1 MQVKFFYFIAIDIS
15 NLLNLNNFLFF
26 NNYSII
32 SFSVTY
38 KVSKDES
45 TSTLIKHLKNKH
57 NNLIAAE
64 KKVVGAMDKF
74 VKRTDEL
81 VCIIFNFFNL
91 YF

>member
-1 MQVKFFYFIAIDIS
+1 LQVKFFYFITIDIS

-26 NNYSII
+26 NNSII

-38 KVSKDES
+38 KVSKDGS
-45 TSTLIKHLKNKH
+45 TSTLIKHLRNKH

-64 KKVVGAMDKF
+64 KKVVGVMDKF